1 MSELAEKECVPCEG
15 GVPPLKGQ
23 ALAGLLE
30 KLGNGW
36 QLINEHHLEKG
47 FSFKNF
53 REALAFT
60 NKVGE
65 VAEANKHHPDIYLA
79 WGRVKITL
87 WTHKMD
93 GLSESDFV
101 LAAKI
106 DRLK

>member
-1 MSELAEKECVPCEG
+1 MRELAEKECVPCEG